1 MKSRVLVARLLATAL
16 ALAGAQAMAAE
27 ADWPHYGGDLGSSK
41 YSPLDQIDRL
51 MHMTTLA
58 VCQAYGAYG

>member
-1 MKSRVLVARLLATAL
+1 MTGSPANGYDQLH
-16 ALAGAQAMAAE
+16 AE
-27 ADWPHYGGDLGSSK
+27 VIK
-41 YSPLDQIDRL
+41 PLDEIDRL